1 MLPYFPNPSES
12 TSVKEFHYKEDTSK
26 PENRV
31 NLTLFHLL
39 MNDRIKDYIFRMLQ
53 LDSDCV
59 VYPAPNL
66 VTEEFDIGD
75 RPDFKIEK
83 NGHLVGY
90 IEVELG
96 KDIAQVNKYNQK
108 TAGHIRI
115 YSIFGK
121 PSDGGD
127 LSLEEIYYYLKEN
140 QGTIIRGAQDH
151 WSMKLLLKLIEYYVI
166 EGNFKSN
173 NKRVCISVAMRDSI
187 LINALYEGIGSS
199 NILDQESDKP
209 EKGKLFLNTVGE
221 GGFSVRVFARNSGN
235 GSFSLMWRS
244 GGRETIYFPAYVK
257 MKKYIANSEFI
268 ERYANLLISLG
279 CTDIKEIT
287 EPQSTSLNIKTVEAN
302 MDQVID
308 CIKLLIY

>member
-1 MLPYFPNPSES
+1 MIPYFINPSEN

-39 MNDRIKDYIFRMLQ
+39 MNDGVKEYIFRKLE
-53 LDSDCV
+53 LDTYCV

-83 NGHLVGY
+83 DGKLVGY

-96 KDIAQVNKYNQK
+96 KDIAQINKYNQK
-108 TAGHIRI
+108 TADHIRI

-140 QGTIIRGAQDH
+140 QGTIIRGAQDY
-151 WSMKLLLKLIEYYVI
+151 WSLRLLLKLIEYYVI

-173 NKRVCISVAMRDSI
+173 NKRASISESMRNSSMI
-187 LINALYEGIGSS
+187 TALYEGVGSQ

-209 EKGKLFLNTVGE
+209 EKGKLILNTVGE
-221 GGFSVRVFARNSGN
+221 GGFSLRVYARNSKTA
-235 GSFSLMWRS
+235 SFSLMWRS
-244 GGRETIYFPAYVK
+244 GGRETIYFPAHIKMVKYVSNK
-257 MKKYIANSEFI
+257 QFV

-279 CTDIKEIT
+279 CTDIMDISER
-287 EPQSTSLNIKTVEAN
+287 QSTSLNIKTVEAN
-302 MDQVID
+302 MDKLID
-308 CIKLLIY
+308 CMMLLIH

>member
-1 MLPYFPNPSES
+1 MLPYFLNPSENPC
-12 TSVKEFHYKEDTSK
+12 VKEFHYKEDTSK

-39 MNDRIKDYIFRMLQ
+39 MNDGVKEYIFRKLE
-53 LDSDCV
+53 LDGDCV

-83 NGHLVGY
+83 DGRLVGY

-108 TAGHIRI
+108 TADHIRI

-127 LSLEEIYYYLKEN
+127 LSLEEIYNYLKEN
-140 QGTIIRGAQDH
+140 QVTIIRGAQDY
-151 WSMKLLLKLIEYYVI
+151 WSLKLLLKLIEYYVI
-166 EGNFKSN
+166 EGNSKSN
-173 NKRVCISVAMRDSI
+173 NKRACISVAMRDSI

-221 GGFSVRVFARNSGN
+221 GGFSVRVFARNSGS

-244 GGRETIYFPAYVK
+244 GGRETIYFPAHIKMVKYVS
-257 MKKYIANSEFI
+257 NQQFV
-268 ERYANLLISLG
+268 ERYANLLISIG

-287 EPQSTSLNIKTVEAN
+287 ERQSTSLNIKTVEVN
-302 MDQVID
+302 MDKLID